1 MSQGGCQEK
10 ISGDVSSLICYQ
22 ILMVQRAMTSLKEL
36 WVLAAMVGAAFLI
49 ETVYQ
54 KATGRLI
61 KSSYKRFL

>member
-10 ISGDVSSLICYQ
+10 ISGNVSSLICYQ
-22 ILMVQRAMTSLKEL
+22 ILIVQRAMTSPEEL
-36 WVLAAMVGAAFLI
+36 WVLAAMVGAAFPV

-61 KSSYKRFL
+61 KS